1 MLKAELR
8 ERIRMQKRQF
18 AGISGELSLLC
29 VSRLLSHPRIVAAR
43 TVLMYCSLPDE
54 VGTHDALDRLVEMGK
69 RVLLPQVTGRETMC
83 LRVYRGRD
91 DLREG
96 AFHISEPQG
105 PVFTAYDE
113 VDVAVVPG
121 MAFDRN
127 GHRLGRGRGY
137 YDRLLP
143 QLPYAYKIGA
153 CFDFQKVDEVPTNPF
168 DVVMDEVL

>member
-1 MLKAELR
+1 MLKNELR
-8 ERIRMQKRQF
+8 ERIRIQKRQF
-18 AGISGELSLLC
+18 AGVSGELSLLYM
-29 VSRLLSHPRIVAAR
+29 SRLLSHPCIVSAR
-43 TVLMYCSLPDE
+43 TILMYCSLPDE
-54 VGTHDALDRLVEMGK
+54 VDTHDALDRLVEMGK
-69 RVLLPQVTGRETMC
+69 CVLLPQVTGRDSMC
-83 LRVYRGRD
+83 LRVYRGRN

-121 MAFDRN
+121 VAFDRN

-143 QLPYAYKIGA
+143 QLLHTYKIGV
-153 CFDFQKVDEVPTNPF
+153 CFDFQKVDEVPTGPY

>member
-8 ERIRMQKRQF
+8 ERIKILKRQF
-18 AGISGELSLLC
+18 AGNSGELSLQC
-29 VSRLLSHPRIVAAR
+29 MSRLLSHPRIIAAR
-43 TVLMYCSLPDE
+43 VVLMYCSLPDE
-54 VGTHDALDRLVEMGK
+54 VDTHDAIDRLVEAGK
-69 RVLLPQVTGRETMC
+69 CVLLPQVTGPDTMC
-83 LRVYRGRD
+83 LRVYRGKD

-105 PVFTAYDE
+105 PVFTAYGD

-121 MAFDRN
+121 MAFDGR

-143 QLPYAYKIGA
+143 QLSRAYKIGV
-153 CFDFQKVDEVPTNPF
+153 CYDFQKVDEVPTDPY

>member
-1 MLKAELR
+1 MLKSELR
-8 ERIRMQKRQF
+8 EQIRNQKRQF
-18 AGISGELSLLC
+18 AGMSGELSLLC
-29 VSRLLSHPRIVAAR
+29 MSRLLSHSRILAAH

-54 VGTHDALDRLVEMGK
+54 VDTHDALDRLVQMGK

-83 LRVYRGRD
+83 LRIYRDRD

-96 AFHISEPQG
+96 AFHILEPQG
-105 PVFTAYDE
+105 PVFIDYEE

-121 MAFDRN
+121 MAFDGC

-143 QLPYAYKIGA
+143 QLSRAYKIGV
-153 CFDFQKVDEVPTNPF
+153 CFDYQKVGDVPTGPY

>member
-8 ERIRMQKRQF
+8 ERIKILKRQL
-18 AGISGELSLLC
+18 AGNSGELSLQC
-29 VSRLLSHPRIVAAR
+29 MSRLLSHPRIIAAR
-43 TVLMYCSLPDE
+43 VVLMYCSLPDE
-54 VGTHDALDRLVEMGK
+54 VDTRDALDRLVEAGK
-69 RVLLPQVTGRETMC
+69 CVLLPQVTGPDTMC
-83 LRVYRGRD
+83 LRVYRGKD

-105 PVFTAYDE
+105 PVFTAYGD

-121 MAFDRN
+121 MAFDGR

-143 QLPYAYKIGA
+143 QLSRAYKIGV
-153 CFDFQKVDEVPTNPF
+153 CYDFQKVDEVPTDPY

>member
-1 MLKAELR
+1 MLKTELR
-8 ERIRMQKRQF
+8 ERIRIQKRQF
-18 AGISGELSLLC
+18 AGDSGELSLLC
-29 VSRLLSHPRIVAAR
+29 MSRLLSHPRIVAAR

-54 VGTHDALDRLVEMGK
+54 VDTRDALDRLVEAGK
-69 RVLLPQVTGRETMC
+69 CVLLPQVTGRETMC

-96 AFHISEPQG
+96 SFHILEPQG
-105 PVFTAYDE
+105 PVFQAYEE

-121 MAFDRN
+121 MAFDGI

-143 QLPYAYKIGA
+143 QLPHVYKIGV
-153 CFDFQKVDEVPTNPF
+153 CYDFQKVDEVPSGPY
-168 DVVMDEVL
+168 DVMMDEVL